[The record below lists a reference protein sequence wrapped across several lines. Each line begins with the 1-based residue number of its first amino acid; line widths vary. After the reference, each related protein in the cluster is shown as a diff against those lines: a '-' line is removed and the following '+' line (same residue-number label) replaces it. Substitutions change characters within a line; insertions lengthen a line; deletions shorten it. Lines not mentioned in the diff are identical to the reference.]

1 MKISIVCSSLAQNGI
16 ARAWILAQ
24 LLSRHYEVEAVGR
37 LRPGEEVWPGFAD
50 YDWKPIYADAT
61 REAFFKLERAITG
74 DVVLAYTVGLLSFGT
89 ALLVKRRRRTPV
101 ILDMP
106 EWEVWD
112 HYKRTNPAS
121 RALFIGRSLLGGG
134 WSNPHS
140 FKYRYVLDHMTGLAD
155 QRLVCCEFLKERY
168 GGVLLPQGPDTNRF
182 DPAKFDKAALRRRW
196 GLPQDATL
204 IFFGGNPMPNKGLT
218 ETVAALNALD
228 GKVDSRLVIA
238 GRDESHPY
246 TRGLVEQ
253 GKGNVIVLGV
263 QPFSVMPELLATA
276 DLVVLRH
283 SPDPKS
289 RGYIPC
295 KLYEA
300 MAMGVPVISSAHS
313 DVPMILDGCGYVV
326 GSDDSAALQAKIE
339 HVLTHPDEAAEL
351 GRRARQRVIERYSWS
366 VMDRILRDVVEE
378 LRPRVEAGH

>member
-1 MKISIVCSSLAQNGI
+1 MKISIVCSSLAHNGI

-24 LLSRHYEVEAVGR
+24 LLSRHYDVEAVGR
-37 LRPGEEVWPGFAD
+37 LRPGESVWQGFAD
-50 YDWKPIYADAT
+50 YNWKPIYADGT
-61 REAFFKLERAITG
+61 KEALFKLERAITG
-74 DVVLAYTVGLLSFGT
+74 DIVLAYTVGLLSFGT
-89 ALLVKRRRRTPV
+89 ALLVKRRRHVPV

-112 HYKRTNPAS
+112 HYKRTSPAS
-121 RALFIGRSLLGGG
+121 RALFIGRSLIGGG

-140 FKYRYVLDHMTGLAD
+140 FKYRYVLDHMTRLAD
-155 QRLVCCEFLKERY
+155 RRLVCCEFLKERY
-168 GGVLLPQGPDTNRF
+168 GGVLLPQGPDTTHF
-182 DPAKFDKAALRRRW
+182 DPTKFDKAALRHKW
-196 GLPQDATL
+196 NLPQDATL

-228 GKVDSRLVIA
+228 GKVNSRLVIA

-253 GKGNVIVLGV
+253 GRGKVIVLGV
-263 QPFSVMPELLATA
+263 QPFSAMPELLATA

-289 RGYIPC
+289 RGYVPC

-300 MAMGVPVISSAHS
+300 MAMGIPVISSAHS
-313 DVPMILDGCGYVV
+313 DVPKILDGCGYVV
-326 GSDDSAALQAKIE
+326 RSDDSATLQAQIE
-339 HVLTHPDEAAEL
+339 YVLTHPDEAADL
-351 GRRARQRVIERYSWS
+351 GRRARQRVIEHYSWS
-366 VMDRILRDVVEE
+366 VMDRILREVVEG
-378 LRPRVEAGH
+378 LRPQVEQRH